1 MTDSNTP
8 LSHLQSARRRGL
20 GRGLDALFD
29 GAPKTGNAP
38 QGTGGTVLPP
48 VDDSGVSAV
57 SSDQDAQT
65 QHAESAAGG
74 GRAAV
79 TTTAASRTLL
89 SITALRPGTYQ
100 PRHAFHDESLDALA
114 RSIAQHGI
122 IQPLLVRPLPDFPGM
137 YEIIAG
143 ERRWR
148 AAQRAM
154 LHDVPVIINDHMSD
168 REALELGLIEN
179 LQREDL
185 NPLDEARGYQRL
197 MQEFH
202 FTPERL
208 GEVIGKS
215 RAHVANMIRL
225 LQLPDNVQAFVV
237 SGDLSAGHAR
247 ALIGVPDPVAAAQ
260 DIIARGLSVRATEKL
275 AEELRA
281 SSGKLSS
288 KSKKG
293 KKAAPVQEMHVK
305 EAEDRLTDSL
315 GLKVSVVLQNK
326 GRDVT
331 AGYVRIDFKDL
342 DQLDLIFDM
351 IQAGPSKRRF

>member
-29 GAPKTGNAP
+29 SAPSK
-38 QGTGGTVLPP
+38 GTVSPDP
-48 VDDSGVSAV
+48 VEDTVLSSLEPGTDSAGKA
-57 SSDQDAQT
+57 SSDVR
-65 QHAESAAGG
+65 SGLS
-74 GRAAV
+74 
-79 TTTAASRTLL
+79 ASRTLL
-89 SITALRPGTYQ
+89 PITALRPGTYQ

-122 IQPLLVRPLPDFPGM
+122 IQPLLVRPLPDHAGM

-225 LQLPDNVQAFVV
+225 LQLPDNVQAFVIA
-237 SGDLSAGHAR
+237 GDLSAGHAR
-247 ALIGVPDPVAAAQ
+247 ALIGVPDAADVAQ
-260 DIIARGLSVRATEKL
+260 DVISRGLSVRATEKL
-275 AEELRA
+275 AEDLRA
-281 SSGKLSS
+281 GAGGKKT
-288 KSKKG
+288 KSKKS
-293 KKAAPVQEMHVK
+293 KKTAPAQEMHVK
-305 EAEDRLTDSL
+305 EIEDRLTDSL
-315 GLKVSVVLQNK
+315 GLKVSVVVQSK
-326 GRDVT
+326 TKDVVT
-331 AGYVRIDFKDL
+331 GYVRVDYRNL
-342 DQLDLIFDM
+342 DQLDLIFDT

>member
-29 GAPKTGNAP
+29 SAPKTGNVP
-38 QGTGGTVLPP
+38 QGTGGTILPP
-48 VDDSGVSAV
+48 VDDSDVSAV
-57 SSDQDAQT
+57 SGDQGAQMPYG
-65 QHAESAAGG
+65 EPAAGVGRG
-74 GRAAV
+74 G
-79 TTTAASRTLL
+79 TTTASRTLL
-89 SITALRPGTYQ
+89 PITALRPGTYQ
-100 PRHAFHDESLDALA
+100 PRHAFHDDSLDALA
-114 RSIAQHGI
+114 RSITQHGI
-122 IQPLLVRPLPDFPGM
+122 IQPLLVRPLTDLPGM

-260 DIIARGLSVRATEKL
+260 DIIASGLSVRATERL

-281 SSGKLSS
+281 SLGKSFS

-331 AGYVRIDFKDL
+331 AGYVRVDFKDL